1 MRVRLRGVRP
11 EAREIERLKRAIL
24 ALPPLQRDVFLVCR
38 FSQWTYEEVAVR
50 FGLVP
55 NVVERTV
62 AQALA
67 ALAKAAVS

>member
-38 FSQWTYEEVAVR
+38 FSQWTYEVR